1 VVICIN
7 MYEDSTHETI
17 AFLLGGIGGDK
28 AEHSG
33 ELVKGGEGDAKLER
47 KSLYILQHAKTEG
60 NAVFNTSRVTQD
72 ANATRL

>member
-1 VVICIN
+1 
-7 MYEDSTHETI
+7 MYEDSTNETI

-47 KSLYILQHAKTEG
+47 KSLYILQRAKTEG
-60 NAVFNTSRVTQD
+60 KAGFTSRVTQD
-72 ANATRL
+72 ANAARL